1 MIFSWTGACCAGVVV
16 IHIAA
21 MHAALVPVVKALDWR
36 GGLAAWVLGAV
47 IAGVVTAAVCAAA
60 TIVATAAVICV
71 LVATIIAAATVCVLV
86 ATTIIVSA
94 ATVAAASTV
103 VATAMLSMAV
113 STTWALLVVDDARWG
128 LVISDGLAEHLEFP
142 LNCHDVGR
150 VGLE

>member
-1 MIFSWTGACCAGVVV
+1 MGSGCRHCRRCNCRRVCNRHCCN
-16 IHIAA
+16 
-21 MHAALVPVVKALDWR
+21 P
-36 GGLAAWVLGAV
+36 
-47 IAGVVTAAVCAAA
+47 
-60 TIVATAAVICV
+60 AAVICV

-113 STTWALLVVDDARWG
+113 STTWALLVVDDARQG
-128 LVISDGLAEHLEFP
+128 LAISDGLAEHLE
-142 LNCHDVGR
+142 LLLDCHDVGR